1 MDELRQRT
9 HFLSF
14 KERAKRHQIK
24 FREEVLKVGY
34 NGYETILTDADAQ
47 KGLIFY
53 DGFKIL
59 EAAQARY
66 PYFKLNQA
74 CYSNM
79 LRSEHVPFNFFIPLS
94 KKLDYARE
102 VLNRF
107 MGGVISM
114 IYEIRIEYAPDPEK
128 ALKDKTSFDVF
139 VEYRHKAGG
148 YGIIGIEVKYTERE
162 YKLVRNSKEDIEVNN
177 ETSIYNTLTKKLG
190 LYKTEF
196 IPELKKDKYRQV
208 WRNQLL
214 GESMTRKNRPD
225 SKYEHFT
232 SVLFYPE
239 GNDHFRE
246 LIPAYK
252 SSLNPGHENSF
263 IGINYEEFIDAALGI
278 SPDEGFVGW
287 LNYLKD
293 RYIVTN

>member
-1 MDELRQRT
+1 MDQRN
-9 HFLSF
+9 HISF
-14 KERAKRHQIK
+14 KERARRHQIK
-24 FREEVLKVGY
+24 FREEVLRVGY
-34 NGYETILTDADAQ
+34 HEYETILSDDDAK

-59 EAAQARY
+59 EAAQSRY

-74 CYSNM
+74 CFANL
-79 LRSEHVPFNFFIPLS
+79 LRSEHIPFNFFIPIS
-94 KKLDYARE
+94 KNLEYARE

-107 MGGVISM
+107 IGGVISM

-139 VEYRHKAGG
+139 IEYRHKAGG
-148 YGIIGIEVKYTERE
+148 NGILGLDVKYTERE
-162 YKLVRNSKEDIEVNN
+162 YKLVKKSKEDVEIND
-177 ETSIYNTLTKKLG
+177 ETSVYNTLTKKLG

-196 IPELKKDKYRQV
+196 IPELKTDEYRQV

-225 SKYEHFT
+225 SKYEYFT
-232 SVLFYPE
+232 SVILYPE

-246 LIPAYK
+246 LVPKYK
-252 SSLNPGHENSF
+252 SFLAPGHENSF
-263 IGINYEEFIDAALGI
+263 KGITYEEFISTGRELAGDQGYL
-278 SPDEGFVGW
+278 EW
-287 LNYLKD
+287 LQYLED
-293 RYIVTN
+293 RYVVKN